1 VRAELRQ
8 YLRGLGT
15 TTLYAT
21 NDQAEAIVLADR
33 VAVLD
38 GGRLRQVGT
47 PDDVYEQPA
56 DSVVARFVGSPP
68 MNLVAVR
75 VAEGMLRGPGPIVLP
90 LPPGAVLAD
99 GEELLA
105 GFRAE
110 GAACP
115 LALAGDGAFPA
126 LLDVVERAGHERL
139 WQLSAGEQRLA
150 VRPPRQAR
158 ATPGEIVAV
167 AVDRAAVRLFDAVTG
182 LAR

>member
-1 VRAELRQ
+1 VTHDQGEALSLGQRV
-8 YLRGLGT
+8 GL
-15 TTLYAT
+15 
-21 NDQAEAIVLADR
+21 
-33 VAVLD
+33 LD
-38 GGRLRQVGT
+38 GGRLRQVGA
-47 PDDVYEQPA
+47 PDEVYEQPA

-90 LPPGAVLAD
+90 LPPGAALAD